1 MERDKNYHPHRK
13 IDEQYMQVLFK
24 TFYKNLCLFAR
35 QYINDIEKCED
46 IVQDVFLNIW
56 EKGELIDSES
66 QVKGYLFTSV
76 KNRCLNFLR
85 DHKKFSDGSELPQ
98 HGQSDNSRVEYA
110 ELEKILKTAIES
122 LPEKCREIFEMSR
135 FRNLKYQEIAD
146 KLGLSI
152 KTVEAQMSK
161 ALRVLRNR
169 LSSYTDGFFLFILQ
183 LFSFR
188 VRENNNFSVL

>member
-1 MERDKNYHPHRK
+1 MEQQKSNQRK
-13 IDEQYMQVLFK
+13 VDEKYLQSLF
-24 TFYKNLCLFAR
+24 TEHFRNLCLFAR

-56 EKGELIDSES
+56 EKGELTDSES

-76 KNRCLNFLR
+76 KNRCLNYIR
-85 DHKKFSDGSELPQ
+85 DHKKFTFSQEFPQYGSAD
-98 HGQSDNSRVEYA
+98 SSRIEYA
-110 ELEKILKTAIES
+110 ELEKVLTSAIES
-122 LPEKCREIFEMSR
+122 LPEKCRGIFQMSR
-135 FRNLKYQEIAD
+135 FKEMKYQEIAET
-146 KLGLSI
+146 LGLSV

-161 ALRVLRNR
+161 ALRILRER

-188 VRENNNFSVL
+188 VRENNNISVMLP